1 MSWQSDMKTRLEK
14 INKSRNNSA
23 NKLLLFDSDKVDII
37 NYQDIEDEYGI
48 TRESW
53 NYVQKDFI
61 CDINDMT
68 NDKKEREWGYSLEVD
83 KTMICR
89 YSPVITESCIIR
101 YKDIYYKIQKIKEC
115 KNTTLDNFDGYL
127 KIALIK
133 NDEQDINIVESEVD
147 SNGN

>member
-1 MSWQSDMKTRLEK
+1 MSWQSNMKTRLEK

-53 NYVQKDFI
+53 DYVQKDFI

-89 YSPVITESCIIR
+89 YNPLITEECVIK

-115 KNTTLDNFDGYL
+115 KNTSLENFDAYQ

-133 NDEQDINIVESEVD
+133 NDKQNINIKEESEDD
-147 SNGN
+147 SND